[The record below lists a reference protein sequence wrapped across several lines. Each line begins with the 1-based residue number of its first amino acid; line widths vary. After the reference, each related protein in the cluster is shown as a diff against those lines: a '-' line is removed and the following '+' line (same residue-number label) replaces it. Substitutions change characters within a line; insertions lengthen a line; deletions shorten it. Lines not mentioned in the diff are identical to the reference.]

1 MGVLRTQGSRQEETS
16 ADVIHLDIDNEAIP
30 TRSLGILLAKV
41 IQTNQLGDEQSE
53 GLKTGLNM
61 VNKGLLPGTSN
72 TCLIEIQMISKTF

>member
-41 IQTNQLGDEQSE
+41 IQTHQLGDEQSE

-61 VNKGLLPGTSN
+61 INKGLLPGTSN
-72 TCLIEIQMISKTF
+72 TCLVEIQMMSKTF

>member
-1 MGVLRTQGSRQEETS
+1 MGVLRTQGSKQEETS

-41 IQTNQLGDEQSE
+41 IQTNQLGDEQSD
-53 GLKTGLNM
+53 GLKTGLNT

>member
-30 TRSLGILLAKV
+30 TRSLGILLAKL

-72 TCLIEIQMISKTF
+72 TCLIEI

>member
-16 ADVIHLDIDNEAIP
+16 ADVIHLDINNEAFP

-41 IQTNQLGDEQSE
+41 NQTNQLGDEQSE

-72 TCLIEIQMISKTF
+72 TCLVKTQIISKTF

>member
-41 IQTNQLGDEQSE
+41 IQTHQLGDEQSE

-61 VNKGLLPGTSN
+61 INKGLVPGTSN
-72 TCLIEIQMISKTF
+72 TCLVEIQMMSKTF